1 MLGQLA
7 FVRTKQQGKF
17 KFSPNAE
24 PAFFVGWRLDFGLRY
39 KGVLYCVLYSHLK
52 EDPHFTFHDA
62 EVYIPKDMA
71 FPWHL
76 AAEKALQDL
85 EDPRRVELL
94 DIESLPIPFVDSSP
108 EAKQKSRWVY
118 ITYKR
123 MLKIGASPGCKGC
136 DNDTSS
142 HNKECIERFERAFGK
157 SDEAGDLVEPAPVEA
172 LQGESLPTMDDA
184 LVSDRFDVS
193 LHHPSEKSCPMKK
206 LLNSRRTAMMS
217 IRNLPTVRQL
227 LDCQLLPKL
236 LMMRVHFCLVNVP
249 KTFSVNH

>member
-1 MLGQLA
+1 M
-7 FVRTKQQGKF
+7 
-17 KFSPNAE
+17 
-24 PAFFVGWRLDFGLRY
+24 
-39 KGVLYCVLYSHLK
+39 
-52 EDPHFTFHDA
+52 
-62 EVYIPKDMA
+62 
-71 FPWHL
+71 
-76 AAEKALQDL
+76 AAEKALHDL

-94 DIESLPIPFVDSSP
+94 DIESLPIPFVDSTP

-118 ITYKR
+118 ITCKR

-142 HNKECIERFERAFGK
+142 HNKECIERFERAFGE
-157 SDEAGDLVEPAPVEA
+157 SDEAGDLVEPAQVEA

-184 LVSDRFDVS
+184 LISDRFDS
-193 LHHPSEKSCPMKK
+193 MFPLHHPSEKSRPMKK

-236 LMMRVHFCLVNVP
+236 LMMRVHFCLVNVS